1 MSTET
6 SSMSTQSGSVSI
18 QNMPVDQRLQMA
30 VNHAVNDLRI
40 ARARMGLLNPGM
52 GLDQKRFGAWCEYG
66 FKEELEFR
74 DFYNLFR
81 RGGIAHGAVNKI
93 VQTCWSKAP
102 QIIEGDDQ
110 DRAEDVT
117 PWENRLKP
125 IFKRGRFWRAFAE
138 ADRRR
143 LVGRYSAL
151 LLRVRDS
158 GRWEEPIK
166 RKGAELVDIIP
177 VWSSSLQAAGY
188 NQNREDQNYGKVTK
202 WHYTE
207 ASVGNSAGRRLDVH
221 PDRLFIL
228 GDYTNDAIGFLEPA
242 YNNFVSL
249 EKVEGGS
256 GESFLKNAARQLSIN
271 FDKDAD
277 LAGMAA
283 AYNVPVADLQE
294 IFDKTTREM
303 NMGND
308 ASIITQGGSVTP
320 LVASIPDPTP
330 TYNVNLQSAA
340 AALDVPTK
348 ILVGM
353 QTGERASTEDQ
364 KYFNARCQ
372 SRRTLELNFEISDLI
387 EHLMR
392 IWVVDR
398 IPEFTVLWDD
408 LNEPTRAERLAN
420 AKTAS
425 EINAQGLSTGEL
437 YFDNEEVR
445 ELAGYDPAEGDALKL
460 PDTDPDDDIEDGDP
474 KDPPAGDPTQQRR

>member
-1 MSTET
+1 MSTE

-18 QNMPVDQRLQMA
+18 QNLPVDQRLQMA

-66 FKEELEFR
+66 FKEDLEFR

-110 DRAEDVT
+110 DKAEDVT
-117 PWENRLKP
+117 SWENRLKP

-158 GRWEEPIK
+158 GRLSDPIR
-166 RKGAELVDIIP
+166 RKGAALVDVIP
-177 VWSSSLQAAGY
+177 VWSSSLRAAGY
-188 NQNREDQNYGKVTK
+188 NENTNHEDYGKVTK

-207 ASVGNSAGRRLDVH
+207 AGIGNSAGRQLEVH
-221 PDRLFIL
+221 PDRIFIL

-242 YNNFVSL
+242 FNNFVSL

-277 LAGMAA
+277 LSAMAA

-340 AALDVPTK
+340 AALDIPTK

-372 SRRTLELNFEISDLI
+372 SRRYLELSFEISDMI
-387 EHLMR
+387 DHLMR
-392 IWVVDR
+392 INVVDR
-398 IPEFTVLWDD
+398 IPEYTVIWND
-408 LNEPTRAERLAN
+408 LNEPTRAERLGN
-420 AKTAS
+420 TKTMS
-425 EINAQGLSTGEL
+425 EINEKSLNHGQATFTEDEL
-437 YFDNEEVR
+437 R
-445 ELAGYDPAEGDALKL
+445 EAAGYDPLEDSESL
-460 PDTDPDDDIEDGDP
+460 PETDPDDDIDDGDP

>member
-1 MSTET
+1 MSTDNIVAAELT
-6 SSMSTQSGSVSI
+6 ADTTLE
-18 QNMPVDQRLQMA
+18 QRLQMA
-30 VNHAVNDLRI
+30 CNHAVNDLRI
-40 ARARMGLLNPGM
+40 ARARMGLINSSM

-66 FKEELEFR
+66 FKDELEFQ

-81 RGGIAHGAVNKI
+81 RGGVAHGAVNKI
-93 VQTCWSKAP
+93 VQTCWSNAP

-110 DRAEDVT
+110 DRAKDVT

-125 IFKRGRFWRAFAE
+125 VFKGGRFWRAFAE

-143 LVGRYSAL
+143 MVGRYSAL

-158 GRWEEPIK
+158 GRLSEPIR
-166 RKGAELVDIIP
+166 RKGAALVDVIP
-177 VWSSSLQAAGY
+177 VWSSSLKAVGY
-188 NQNREDQNYGKVTK
+188 NENTNHEDYGKVTK
-202 WHYTE
+202 WQYTE
-207 ASVGNSAGRRLDVH
+207 ASIGSLTGRQLEVH
-221 PDRLFIL
+221 PDRIFIL
-228 GDYTNDAIGFLEPA
+228 GDYSQDAIGFLEPA
-242 YNNFVSL
+242 FNNFVSL

-256 GESFLKNAARQLSIN
+256 GESFLNNAARQLSIS
-271 FDKDAD
+271 FDKDVD
-277 LAGMAA
+277 LSGMAT
-283 AYNVPVADLQE
+283 AYNVPVGDLQE

-308 ASIITQGGSVTP
+308 ASIITQGGTVTP

-340 AALDVPTK
+340 AALDIPTK

-364 KYFNARCQ
+364 KYFNSRCQ
-372 SRRTLELNFEISDLI
+372 SRRELELNFEISDLI

-392 IWVVDR
+392 IGVVER

-420 AKTAS
+420 AKTMS
-425 EINAQGLSTGEL
+425 EINENSLNQGQATFTEDEL
-437 YFDNEEVR
+437 R
-445 ELAGYDPAEGDALKL
+445 EAAGYDPLEDEDAL
-460 PDTDPDDDIEDGDP
+460 PDTDPEDDIDDGDSQ
-474 KDPPAGDPTQQRR
+474 DTSTGDSTQQRR

>member
-1 MSTET
+1 MSTDKIIAAELT
-6 SSMSTQSGSVSI
+6 ADT
-18 QNMPVDQRLQMA
+18 PVEQRLQMA
-30 VNHAVNDLRI
+30 CNHAVNDLRI
-40 ARARMGLLNPGM
+40 ARSRMGLLNPSM

-66 FKEELEFR
+66 FKDSLEFQ

-81 RGGIAHGAVNKI
+81 RGGVAHGAVNKI
-93 VQTCWSKAP
+93 VQACWSKAP
-102 QIIEGDDQ
+102 QIIEGDEQ

-117 PWENRLKP
+117 PWENSLKP
-125 IFKRGRFWRAFAE
+125 ILMRGRFWRAFAE

-158 GRWEEPIK
+158 GRLSEPIRK
-166 RKGAELVDIIP
+166 KGAALVDVIP
-177 VWSSSLQAAGY
+177 VWSSSLKAAGY
-188 NQNREDQNYGKVTK
+188 NENTNHEDYGKVTK

-207 ASVGNSAGRRLDVH
+207 ASIGNSAGRQLEVH
-221 PDRLFIL
+221 PDRIFIL

-242 YNNFVSL
+242 FNNFVSL

-256 GESFLKNAARQLSIN
+256 GESFLKNAARQLSIS

-277 LAGMAA
+277 LSTMAA

-340 AALDVPTK
+340 AGLDIPTK

-372 SRRTLELNFEISDLI
+372 SRRELELSFEISDMMD
-387 EHLMR
+387 HLMR
-392 IWVVDR
+392 INVVDR
-398 IPEFTVLWDD
+398 IPEYTVIWND
-408 LNEPTRAERLAN
+408 LNEPTRAERLGN
-420 AKTAS
+420 TKTMS
-425 EINAQGLSTGEL
+425 EINEKTLGQGQSTFTEDEL
-437 YFDNEEVR
+437 R
-445 ELAGYDPAEGDALKL
+445 EAAGYDPLEEDESL
-460 PDTDPDDDIEDGDP
+460 PETDPDDEDVDDGDP
-474 KDPPAGDPTQQRR
+474 QDTPASDPAQQRR